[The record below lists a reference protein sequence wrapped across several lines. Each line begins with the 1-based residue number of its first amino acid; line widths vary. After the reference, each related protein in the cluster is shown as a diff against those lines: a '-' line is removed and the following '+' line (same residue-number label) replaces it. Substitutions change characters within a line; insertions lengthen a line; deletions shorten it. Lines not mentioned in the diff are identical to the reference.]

1 MDNQRISS
9 SRIRKSIQAG
19 KIKEA
24 NQMLLY
30 PFSIVGTVVHGEKI
44 GRKLG
49 YNTAN
54 IDPENECLPSSGIY
68 ASKMSI
74 EGNIYDAA
82 TYIGERKTIHSNKP
96 VVIETHLLGEKNIN
110 LYTKKVE
117 LTFFEKIRD
126 DQNLKNI
133 KNIKNQIKIDI
144 ENIKD
149 TLKKYPKK

>member
-1 MDNQRISS
+1 
-9 SRIRKSIQAG
+9 
-19 KIKEA
+19 
-24 NQMLLY
+24 MLLC

-68 ASKMSI
+68 ASKMSV
-74 EGNIYDAA
+74 EGNIYNAA

-96 VVIETHLLGEKNIN
+96 IVIETHLLEEKNIN

-117 LTFFEKIRD
+117 VTFFEKIRD

-133 KNIKNQIKIDI
+133 KNLKIK
-144 ENIKD
+144 
-149 TLKKYPKK
+149 